1 MPRDAALQLL
11 AELGQCH
18 WLARFRVADPSYQLR
33 VEDDRTGG
41 RIVAVISK
49 RV

>member
-1 MPRDAALQLL
+1 MTTTPGTDAALQLL

-33 VEDDRTGG
+33 VEDHRTGSG
-41 RIVAVISK
+41 LWR
-49 RV
+49 